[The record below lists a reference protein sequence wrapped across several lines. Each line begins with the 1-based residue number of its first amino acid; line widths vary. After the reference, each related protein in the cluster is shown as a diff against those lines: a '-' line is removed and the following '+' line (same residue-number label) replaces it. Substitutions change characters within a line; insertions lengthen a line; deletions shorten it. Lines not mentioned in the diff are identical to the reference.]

1 MKRFLKDFILFL
13 IFGAIYFC
21 LEYVWRGHLTHW
33 SMFILGGL
41 VGVLIGGINETIEWD
56 MPFFQQCTIGMGVAI
71 FSEAVAGIV
80 LNILLQLN
88 IWHYTKLAFFW
99 NQCSLP
105 FCIIWF
111 VLAAVCIVL
120 DDFLIWKLF
129 GEEKPHYRL
138 R

>member
-41 VGVLIGGINETIEWD
+41 VGVLIGGINEKIEWD

-71 FSEAVAGIV
+71 FSEAVAGII
-80 LNILLQLN
+80 LNIFLQLN
-88 IWHYTKLAFFW
+88 IWHYTKLTFFW

-111 VLAAVCIVL
+111 ILAMVCIVL
-120 DDFLIWKLF
+120 DDFLRWKLF

>member
-1 MKRFLKDFILFL
+1 MKHFLKNLILFL

-21 LEYVWRGHLTHW
+21 LECAWRGHLTHW
-33 SMFILGGL
+33 TMFILGGL
-41 VGVLIGGINETIEWD
+41 VGVLIGGINERIEWD
-56 MPFFQQCTIGMGVAI
+56 MPFFQQSTIGMGVAI

-80 LNILLQLN
+80 LNIFLQLN

-111 VLAAVCIVL
+111 ILAMVCIVL
-120 DDFLIWKLF
+120 DDFLRWKLF

>member
-21 LEYVWRGHLTHW
+21 LECVWRGHLTHW
-33 SMFILGGL
+33 TMFILGGL
-41 VGVLIGGINETIEWD
+41 VGVLIGGINEKIEWD
-56 MPFFQQCTIGMGVAI
+56 MPLFQQSTIGMGVAI
-71 FSEAVAGIV
+71 FSEAVAGII
-80 LNILLQLN
+80 LNIFLQLN
-88 IWHYTKLAFFW
+88 IWHYTRLAFFW

-111 VLAAVCIVL
+111 VLAIVCILL
-120 DDFLIWKLF
+120 DDFLRWKLF

>member
-21 LEYVWRGHLTHW
+21 LEYIWRGHLTHW

-41 VGVLIGGINETIEWD
+41 VGVLIGGINEKIEWD

-71 FSEAVAGIV
+71 FSEAVAGII
-80 LNILLQLN
+80 LNIFLQLN
-88 IWHYTKLAFFW
+88 IWHYTKLTFFW

-111 VLAAVCIVL
+111 ILAMVCIVL
-120 DDFLIWKLF
+120 DDFLRWKLF

>member
-21 LEYVWRGHLTHW
+21 LECVWRGHLTHW
-33 SMFILGGL
+33 TMLILGGL
-41 VGVLIGGINETIEWD
+41 VGVLIGGINEKIEWD
-56 MPFFQQCTIGMGVAI
+56 MPLFQQSTIGMGIAI
-71 FSEAVAGIV
+71 FSEAVVGII
-80 LNILLQLN
+80 LNIFLQLN

-111 VLAAVCIVL
+111 VLAIVCILL
-120 DDFLIWKLF
+120 DDFLRWKLF

>member
-1 MKRFLKDFILFL
+1 MKHFLKNLILFL

-21 LEYVWRGHLTHW
+21 LECAWRGHLTHW
-33 SMFILGGL
+33 TMFILGGL
-41 VGVLIGGINETIEWD
+41 VGVLIGGINERIEWN
-56 MPFFQQCTIGMGVAI
+56 MPFFQQSTIGMGVAI

-80 LNILLQLN
+80 LNIFLQLN

-111 VLAAVCIVL
+111 ILAMVCIVL
-120 DDFLIWKLF
+120 DDFLRWKLF

>member
-1 MKRFLKDFILFL
+1 MKRFLKNLILFL
-13 IFGAIYFC
+13 IFGAIYFG
-21 LEYVWRGHLTHW
+21 LECIWRGHLTHW
-33 SMFILGGL
+33 TMFILGGL
-41 VGVLIGGINETIEWD
+41 VGVLIGGINERIEWD
-56 MPFFQQCTIGMGVAI
+56 MPFFQQSTIGMGVAI
-71 FSEAVAGIV
+71 FSEAVAGII
-80 LNILLQLN
+80 LNIFLQLN

-111 VLAAVCIVL
+111 ILAMVCIVL
-120 DDFLIWKLF
+120 DDFLRWKLF

>member
-41 VGVLIGGINETIEWD
+41 VGVLIGSINETIEWD

-88 IWHYTKLAFFW
+88 IWH
-99 NQCSLP
+99 
-105 FCIIWF
+105 
-111 VLAAVCIVL
+111 
-120 DDFLIWKLF
+120 
-129 GEEKPHYRL
+129 
-138 R
+138 

>member
-21 LEYVWRGHLTHW
+21 LECAWRGHLTHW
-33 SMFILGGL
+33 TMFILGGL
-41 VGVLIGGINETIEWD
+41 VGVLIGGINERIEWD

-111 VLAAVCIVL
+111 VLATVCIVL
-120 DDFLIWKLF
+120 DDFLRWKLF